1 MSGRAAGL
9 LEQLFLALD
18 GFRPMNV
25 VVRARLD
32 LAPDTGRL
40 AAAMAAAQVA
50 HPLLRAGIA
59 PGGPPWWRGDAGPA
73 PLTVRDGVGDGAWLS
88 VAEAELATPFRPEDG
103 PLWRVVLLRGGDGG
117 ADLLACFHHALG
129 DAHAGMRLLAALLG
143 DAGGERAFPPAYETR
158 AAAVAAMPAPSA
170 ILPPLSLAPA
180 VWQARLTHRRLPAG
194 LVDALAGRA
203 RREGASLHGALAA
216 ALLPATGRAG
226 GFSLTSP
233 VSVGAALGGGDDF
246 TLAVAE
252 VTTAHAAG
260 PDAPFWPLAREVA
273 GTVRDRA
280 APERL
285 LPFHLAALS
294 RLAEPGMLAAATTDI
309 GRFTPDR
316 LGLTNLGRVA
326 VPGASALD
334 FAVVPPATQLVLAA
348 VTGGD
353 GSLGLTLTRPDPLLG
368 AGQAEALMDTLVT
381 RLSDAVEEG
390 AAPALP
396 PGIDLSALSPARR
409 KLLMLRLQQ
418 QQRQAA
424 PARSP
429 LSYNQRSM
437 WFLSRMAPDSA
448 AYTLPFAVQIDGL
461 PDAGPLVAVLGL
473 LRRRHDVLDAGFPL
487 VDGQPVQEPSPGL
500 ALEIGH
506 VDAAGWDGD
515 RLHRAI
521 ADAYARPFDLE
532 RGLGWRAVLF
542 DRGGGCFVLFL
553 ALHHI
558 VIDFWSLA
566 LLARD
571 LRACLAHQMTGAALP
586 PAPARRYADFT
597 AAQRSWLDGAAGG
610 AARAHWRERLAGP
623 LPVLDLP
630 TDRPRPAL
638 QGFRGAS
645 LRFALGVELGAAART
660 VARERGVTLFA
671 LLAAACQALL
681 HRWSGAGEV
690 LLGTP
695 TAGRADEG
703 FAATIG
709 DFINPVMLRA
719 GFADRPSFATL
730 LSRTAAD
737 AAAALGHSA
746 YPFPLLLEEL
756 AVARDPSRPPVFQAM
771 VVLQNQMA
779 PAGDATGFQALEI
792 DLQGSQLDLTFEFR
806 PEGEGLSAEIKYD
819 SDLFDEGTI
828 DRLRGHLLTLLPAA
842 LADPDLP
849 VADLP
854 LLDAAGLALVTHG
867 WNETGLPG
875 PVTHPLSLLEAQ
887 AVGRPDAPAVTQG
900 TQILTH
906 AGLWA
911 RSGALAGWLAAQG
924 IGPGDRV
931 GICLDRTPDL
941 VAALIAVWRAGAAY
955 VPLDPVHP
963 VDRLSYIVGDAGCAL
978 VLVDAG
984 TAPVLAGTG
993 CRLATLPGS
1002 ADAAP
1007 PVLAPDMS
1015 SPAYIL
1021 YTSGTTGRPKG
1032 VVVSQHN
1039 LGNFLLA
1046 MRDLLGTGPGD
1057 RLLAVTTLSFDIAG
1071 LELFLPLSVGG
1082 AVELATAEEGRDG
1095 VKLARRLADCRPG
1108 LMQMTPAGWRL
1119 LLAAGWRPDP
1129 GLTMLVG
1136 GEALPRDL
1144 ADALLPE
1151 GAGCT
1156 LWNMFGPTETTI
1168 WSTAQKVARGPGPVP
1183 IGRPIGNTRVYIVDA
1198 AGRPVPMGVTG
1209 ELLIGGDGVATGYHD
1224 RPDLTADRF
1233 QPDPFVPGG
1242 RVYRTG
1248 DLARWRGDGVLL
1260 FQGRADHQVK
1270 LRGFRIELEEIEA
1283 VLVTH
1288 AGVAEAVAAVRPGAD
1303 GEGRLAAWI
1312 VPDGAAPGADALLA
1326 HLAER
1331 LPPYMLP
1338 TAWTFLAALPRT
1350 PNGKIDRKALPDP
1363 TAASALA
1370 PVAPRTG
1377 VEERLAVLW
1386 REILGRESV
1395 GVNDNFFDLG
1405 GHSLLLAGLQ
1415 ARLNADLADILPA
1428 GGIAMTD
1435 LFRLPTIAGLAGM
1448 LAGGAAE
1455 GDGEDDA
1462 RDRAGLRRAA
1472 LARRRRPVTGET
1484 A

>member
-1 MSGRAAGL
+1 MTGRAAGL

-18 GFRPMNV
+18 GFRPMHV

-32 LAPDTGRL
+32 AGIDPDRL
-40 AAAMAAAQVA
+40 ATAMVAAQAA
-50 HPLLRAGIA
+50 HPLLRARIGTA
-59 PGGPPWWRGDAGPA
+59 GVPFWHPDAGPA
-73 PLTVRDGVGDGAWLS
+73 GLTVRDGAGGWLA
-88 VAEAELATPFRPEDG
+88 VAETELATSFRRDGG
-103 PLWRVVLLRGGDGG
+103 PLWRVTLLRDAGGG
-117 ADLLACFHHALG
+117 ADLLVCFHHALG

-143 DAGGERAFPPAYETR
+143 HAEGGRAFPPAYEIH
-158 AAAVAAMPAPSA
+158 AAAVAGLPAPPAS
-170 ILPPLSLAPA
+170 LPLVSLTPAGWHPRLS
-180 VWQARLTHRRLPAG
+180 HRRLEAG
-194 LVDALAGRA
+194 LVDALGRRA
-203 RREGASLHGALAA
+203 RQEEASLQGALAA

-233 VSVGAALGGGDDF
+233 VSVQAALGGGQDF

-252 VTTAHAAG
+252 VTTAHAAS
-260 PDAPFWPLAREVA
+260 PDTPFWTLAREVSA
-273 GTVRDRA
+273 AVRDRA
-280 APERL
+280 VPERL
-285 LPFHLAALS
+285 LPAHLVALS
-294 RLAEPGMLAAATTDI
+294 RLAEPGLLTAAIADI

-368 AGQAEALMDTLVT
+368 APEAEALMDKLVA
-381 RLSDAVEEG
+381 RLSAASQEG
-390 AAPALP
+390 EGLV
-396 PGIDLSALSPARR
+396 PGVDLSALSPAKRA
-409 KLLMLRLQQ
+409 LLMLRLQQ
-418 QQRQAA
+418 QQQQRQATA
-424 PARSP
+424 PTRSP

-437 WFLSRMAPDSA
+437 WLLSRMAPDSA
-448 AYTLPFAVQIDGL
+448 AYTLPFAVEIDGL
-461 PDAGPLVAVLGL
+461 PDAGPLEAALGL
-473 LRRRHDVLDAGFPL
+473 LRRRHDVLDACFPL
-487 VDGQPVQEPSPGL
+487 IDGQPVQEPAPGL
-500 ALEIGH
+500 PLEIRQ
-506 VDAAGWDGD
+506 VDAQGWGED
-515 RLHRAI
+515 RLHGAI
-521 ADAYARPFDLE
+521 ADAYAQPFDLE
-532 RGLGWRAVLF
+532 QGLGWRAALF
-542 DRGGGCFVLFL
+542 DRGGGRFVLFL

-558 VIDFWSLA
+558 TIDFWSLA

-571 LRACLAHQMTGAALP
+571 LRACLAHQQTGSPLP

-597 AAQRSWLDGAAGG
+597 AAQRAWLAGPAG
-610 AARAHWRERLAGP
+610 VAARAYWRERLAGP

-630 TDRPRPAL
+630 TDRPRPAV

-645 LRFALGVELGAAART
+645 VRFALGTGLTAAARA
-660 VARERGVTLFA
+660 VARDRGVTLFA

-681 HRWSGAGEV
+681 HRWAGAAEV

-709 DFINPVMLRA
+709 DFINPMVLRA
-719 GFADRPSFATL
+719 GFADQPSFATL

-737 AAAALGHSA
+737 AAASLGHSA

-756 AVARDPSRPPVFQAM
+756 AVVRDPSRPPIFQAM
-771 VVLQNQMA
+771 VVLQNQMVHV
-779 PAGDATGFQALEI
+779 GDGTGFRALDI
-792 DLQGSQLDLTFEFR
+792 DLQGSQLDLAFEFR
-806 PEGEGLSAEIKYD
+806 PEGDGLSAEIKYD
-819 SDLFDEGTI
+819 SDLFDADSI
-828 DRLRGHLLTLLPAA
+828 DRLRGHLLTLLSAA
-842 LADPDLP
+842 LADPDRP

-854 LLDAAGLALVTHG
+854 LLDAAGLALVTRT
-867 WNETGLPG
+867 WNDTALAE
-875 PVTHPLSLLEAQ
+875 PVPHPLVLLRARE
-887 AVGRPDAPAVTQG
+887 RSEAPAVAQG
-900 TQILTH
+900 ASVLTH

-931 GICLDRTPDL
+931 GICLDRTPDM

-955 VPLDPVHP
+955 VPLDPAHP
-963 VDRLSYIVGDAGCAL
+963 ADRLAFIVGDAGCAL

-984 TAPVLAGTG
+984 TAQVLAASG
-993 CRLATLPGS
+993 CRLAELPAH

-1032 VVVSQHN
+1032 VVVSHHN
-1039 LGNFLLA
+1039 LGNFLVA
-1046 MRDLLGTGPGD
+1046 MRGLLGFGPGD

-1071 LELFLPLSVGG
+1071 LELFLPLSVG
-1082 AVELATAEEGRDG
+1082 AVVELATAEEGRDG
-1095 VKLARRLADCRPG
+1095 VKLAGRLAVCKPSF
-1108 LMQMTPAGWRL
+1108 MQMTPAGWRL

-1144 ADALLPE
+1144 ADVLLPA
-1151 GAGCT
+1151 GAGCI

-1168 WSTAQKVARGPGPVP
+1168 WSTAHMVERSAGPVP
-1183 IGRPIGNTRVYIVDA
+1183 IGRPVGNTRVYIVDA
-1198 AGRPVPMGVTG
+1198 AGRPVPVGVTG
-1209 ELLIGGDGVATGYHD
+1209 ELLIGGDGVAMGYHN
-1224 RPDLTADRF
+1224 RPDLTAQRF
-1233 QPDPFVPGG
+1233 GDDPFVPGG

-1283 VLVTH
+1283 VLASH
-1288 AGVAEAVAAVRPGAD
+1288 PGVAEAVAAVCPGAD

-1312 VPDGAAPGADALLA
+1312 VPHGAAPGTEALRA
-1326 HLAER
+1326 HLAVR

-1338 TAWTFLAALPRT
+1338 SAWTFLAGLPRT
-1350 PNGKIDRKALPDP
+1350 SNGKIDRKALPDP
-1363 TAASALA
+1363 AVALA
-1370 PVAPRTG
+1370 TASLAPRTG
-1377 VEERLAVLW
+1377 VEERLAGLW
-1386 REILGRESV
+1386 REVLGRDSV

-1405 GHSLLLAGLQ
+1405 GHSLLLATLQ
-1415 ARLNADLADILPA
+1415 ARLNADLADILPP

-1448 LAGGAAE
+1448 LAGGDADE
-1455 GDGEDDA
+1455 GDDA

-1484 A
+1484 N